1 MPFRVPGSPPISQR
15 TQPRQS
21 EERLITSR
29 RVSRESSAVFPVPR
43 VATPTVLSAPRPTS
57 SSSSLAR
64 SWSAGSLLNSP
75 RTAAHPDVYSQ
86 QWRERFG
93 ATTRCRAIN
102 VWERR
107 AFGNEPSAPKN
118 SLNAERTSLRCAQAR
133 AARCFLT
140 CCTQPAPAPYVH
152 PKFTP
157 SLPCDGVRFS
167 IERTFSPLLSLSLS
181 LSSLP
186 LCLSLLSF
194 LSAQSRIKCSRCAS
208 AAPALK
214 PRCRCRSIQATAI
227 STVSSPSPTSP
238 TAVSKRRHAHPPP
251 GALPRPSGH
260 RSSRGRPPT
269 CARPAPS
276 PTCVAA
282 PQPKC
287 SRPQASARC
296 RKWPSAGPVARRA
309 GGGLP
314 RASPAI
320 CRPPV
325 ASTASTPARHRRI
338 PRGRRGCGA
347 RGRPR
352 SVSAP
357 MASRAKGESRK
368 GVRKPSRRESR
379 GPHQRMSHVEASANG
394 FRAALKLLRALRGA
408 PVEVRFRHDF

>member
-1 MPFRVPGSPPISQR
+1 M
-15 TQPRQS
+15 
-21 EERLITSR
+21 ITSR

-57 SSSSLAR
+57 PSSSLAR

-181 LSSLP
+181 LSV
-186 LCLSLLSF
+186 F
-194 LSAQSRIKCSRCAS
+194 LSSRSLFAVTNQMQSMRLCGSRAQAKMPMSLDSSHGHLHRVQSFTDLSDGCLEE
-208 AAPALK
+208 AP
-214 PRCRCRSIQATAI
+214 
-227 STVSSPSPTSP
+227 
-238 TAVSKRRHAHPPP
+238 
-251 GALPRPSGH
+251 
-260 RSSRGRPPT
+260 RPPT
-269 CARPAPS
+269 PGGSPTPEWAPEFPWSSTNLRPASSQSNLRGRAAAQVLQAASISPLPKVAIGGPSGSASRRRPPSRVAGNLPPTCSLHGIDARPPS
-276 PTCVAA
+276 SHST
-282 PQPKC
+282 
-287 SRPQASARC
+287 
-296 RKWPSAGPVARRA
+296 RA
-309 GGGLP
+309 T
-314 RASPAI
+314 R
-320 CRPPV
+320 
-325 ASTASTPARHRRI
+325 
-338 PRGRRGCGA
+338 
-347 RGRPR
+347 
-352 SVSAP
+352 
-357 MASRAKGESRK
+357 M
-368 GVRKPSRRESR
+368 RRER
-379 GPHQRMSHVEASANG
+379 SATLG
-394 FRAALKLLRALRGA
+394 IGSDG
-408 PVEVRFRHDF
+408 EQG